1 LLLNK
6 RIKPDILY
14 YIISSYL
21 MRNSFMQLDLG
32 AALVNIFL
40 TLIPLVMIIGLFYY
54 VITSLRN
61 RFK

>member
-1 LLLNK
+1 
-6 RIKPDILY
+6 
-14 YIISSYL
+14 
-21 MRNSFMQLDLG
+21 MQVDLG

-40 TLIPLVMIIGLFYY
+40 ALIPLVMIFGLFYY

>member
-1 LLLNK
+1 
-6 RIKPDILY
+6 
-14 YIISSYL
+14 
-21 MRNSFMQLDLG
+21 MQVDLG

-61 RFK
+61 RSK

>member
-1 LLLNK
+1 
-6 RIKPDILY
+6 
-14 YIISSYL
+14 
-21 MRNSFMQLDLG
+21 MQVDLG

-54 VITSLRN
+54 IITLMRN